1 MATIYDLLPVFH
13 QIEPNNL
20 KGLQPGFVVSQ
31 MNVVKDDSII
41 KKVNNVRYVEN
52 GMLGQITKG
61 GIKAADGTEKVL
73 FVVYNEPI
81 VTIGHNVYNYA
92 TDIDNE
98 DVRLVQLIPGD
109 EWTTDI
115 KPNETAY
122 AAEIAAGRI
131 AEVKGGEGDY
141 SRDDFFKTTE
151 LADGTEAHHYVFLG

>member
-1 MATIYDLLPVFH
+1 MATIFDLLPKFH
-13 QIEPNNL
+13 QIEANNL

-31 MNVVKDDSII
+31 MNVVKGDSII
-41 KKVNNVRYVEN
+41 KEVNGVRYVEN

-73 FVVYNEPI
+73 FIAYSEPI
-81 VTIGHNVYNYA
+81 VTFGHNVSNYA
-92 TDIDNE
+92 TDIDSE
-98 DVRLVQLIPGD
+98 DIRMVQLIPGD

-115 KPNETAY
+115 KPEDTAY

-131 AEVKGGEGDY
+131 AEVTGAEGDY
-141 SRDDFFKTTE
+141 SRDDFLATTE